1 MAVADLASK
10 GATATA
16 LAWMP
21 ARQYPIMQ
29 QRPMVVNMP
38 NMRAPMMRQRRVA
51 WPMMNNMMRQRHHHH
66 QQQQQRPMIVDLPMR
81 KQAFGGPRMINIPRG
96 AFMSDAALDDFYQ
109 QNEIEKYVWTGQHAA
124 GYDPE
129 AQNAWGDLPME
140 K

>member
-66 QQQQQRPMIVDLPMR
+66 HHQQRPMIVDLPMR